1 MTIKVITGEELNH
14 LYRTLDAVLEEFEAI
29 DETTSHV
36 FTTGAREMVEE
47 SIEMIGALQDY
58 EEPSTEDIPIDLTE
72 GDGC

>member
-1 MTIKVITGEELNH
+1 
-14 LYRTLDAVLEEFEAI
+14 
-29 DETTSHV
+29 
-36 FTTGAREMVEE
+36 MVEE